1 MFNGR
6 GCFGACLN
14 DNFVYVL
21 GGVNGRNF
29 NHGQGQGKV
38 SVNLDVNEDE
48 QVTPE
53 DGLMS
58 ACEKYDIQNDQW
70 YQICNLPVAMRNS
83 SACALSSD
91 SVYLFGGKICSENS
105 QLVLSDMILQYIVGS
120 NVWLEMPIRLPEPMS
135 LITPVKINSH
145 QIALFGGLQYV
156 VVPSETPTSSD

>member
-1 MFNGR
+1 MVLGGLDDTHSTVCDFFTNYCYELRVLKFNQNEEMYVCNPKSAMFNGR

-14 DNFVYVL
+14 DNFVYVM

-58 ACEKYDIQNDQW
+58 ACEKYDFENDQW
-70 YQICNLPVAMRNS
+70 Y
-83 SACALSSD
+83 
-91 SVYLFGGKICSENS
+91 
-105 QLVLSDMILQYIVGS
+105 
-120 NVWLEMPIRLPEPMS
+120 
-135 LITPVKINSH
+135 
-145 QIALFGGLQYV
+145 
-156 VVPSETPTSSD
+156 